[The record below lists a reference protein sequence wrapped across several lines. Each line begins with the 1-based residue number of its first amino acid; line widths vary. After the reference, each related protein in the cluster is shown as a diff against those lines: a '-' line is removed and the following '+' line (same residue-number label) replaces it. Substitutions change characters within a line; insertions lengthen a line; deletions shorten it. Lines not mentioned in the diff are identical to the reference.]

1 MRRVELRLMAQAT
14 ASWAVLGLALAA
26 GSGQAM
32 AQAAP
37 GTGAGS
43 PVVTGSATQDVD
55 PVPDTVADAADDAS
69 ATGNE
74 IVVSGARESQQSA
87 NARKR
92 NARTATDSLVADDI
106 GSFPDRN
113 VNEAISR
120 IPGVALG
127 RNEFGEGESIAI
139 RGNGPDLTRV
149 ELDGIGV
156 QSTTNL
162 AIGGASRGADLRE
175 LPAELVK
182 SIDVVKGSTADMTE
196 GSIGGTVQ
204 IKTRTGLDFDD
215 FYLTARAGVTQNSL
229 GKDWTPDFNAVV
241 ADKFFDDRLGV
252 IVSGTYSKI
261 QNNGHNF
268 ENVTSGRSGYARYYD
283 FDQSPEKT
291 FEYNLDTLGTDAA
304 DVPFGNSTF
313 TPRTLLETMIGAET
327 KAECLTAL
335 PYLATTASNAAKNQR
350 VLEQRS
356 CLNQWN
362 DETPSLIR
370 QFVNTQ
376 TDERY
381 SIDGRVDF
389 EIVPDWTV
397 FAKGTIANRKVD
409 DQVRS
414 RNLTTLFGENVPG
427 TFVIDTTTNP
437 RRRSVSPFSPEGYF
451 LFDPEYAIRSVSN
464 NPVTGDVLNVRPESI
479 VVDDLHNVTAMT
491 LTNNSVGIDQ
501 IDNTI
506 DSKTNYVQAGT
517 NYYGETWEVEAFV
530 GMTNASSS
538 RFNKRFGRSYQY
550 GDAALSLQENGLW
563 NIELPDSYDDTDP
576 NNFVQLRPVPCVSA
590 AAAPP
595 DCIAQNA
602 VAAGEFNPAT
612 PAYTQAQLPLV
623 TPSFGVQ
630 YSPSAGES
638 SEKIAKLDVAY
649 KVNDEVPFFTR
660 FKAGAMYRRND
671 IQSWGQGGL
680 TVSSAVGTFGQPGY
694 VPAVVVPRA
703 WVRGSV
709 RACEPTAT
717 STVGCDYGF
726 VQSTNPALR
735 EGVDTLTPD
744 QLRQLFVDTL
754 EESDSDYFGD
764 WPDRGSLPGNWQGI
778 QVAELFNQLGANQ
791 FMNFD
796 CLKQCVGSDGQIY
809 DQPTT
814 KTQETIKN
822 VYAMFDFE
830 VDQLPLGLVVNG
842 NVGIRGVMRDV
853 KGTGFLTLQSITVT
867 PSYNPL
873 FPDAVGGTITRTF
886 AQNTT
891 LNGKSNDWLPSFNVN
906 FWGFDETVVLRLYGA
921 KTLALPSPN
930 LLVASGTCT
939 IDQRDVLDG
948 DSDFGCSGRVGNP
961 NLSPFKAWSY
971 NASVEWYVNA
981 DTLLSATFGR
991 LDVTTGRPV
1000 NDQQIDRP
1008 FAGNNQIDP
1017 GTGLPLSDFEFAFP
1031 TYADGPGYSRDVLEF
1046 QAKTAFTFLPSFL
1059 RYTGADANISI
1070 LSTAVTSGQQD
1081 PLSGD
1086 IMRVPGESKYTTN
1099 VSLWYDDSKLQARVT
1114 YQQRT
1119 ELFDCISPCG
1129 SNGVAFNYPGE
1140 QWTNARLA
1148 GPGYNPGRPHFINGT
1163 TFIDAKIAYNF
1174 NDAFQVYVEGRNMT
1188 REAQISGAGDYGR
1201 FADGTERVNRI
1212 SYGGR
1217 RFMAGVRFRFGS

>member
-1 MRRVELRLMAQAT
+1 MGKAQTRIAARVT
-14 ASWAVLGLALAA
+14 ASRVVMGVVLAVGATPALA
-26 GSGQAM
+26 QV
-32 AQAAP
+32 AP
-37 GTGAGS
+37 GTEDS
-43 PVVTGSATQDVD
+43 PVVTGSVTQDVD
-55 PVPDTVADAADDAS
+55 PAPDTVADATPGDA
-69 ATGNE
+69 NE

-87 NARKR
+87 NNRKR

-156 QSTTNL
+156 QSTTSL

-241 ADKFFDDRLGV
+241 ADKFLDDRLGV
-252 IVSGTYSKI
+252 ILSGTYAKI

-268 ENVTSGRSGYARYYD
+268 ENVTSGRAGYARFYD

-291 FEYNLDTLGTDAA
+291 FEYNLATLGTDLA
-304 DVPFGNSTF
+304 DVPFASSTY

-327 KAECLTAL
+327 KADCLTAL
-335 PYLATTASNAAKNQR
+335 PFLPTTASNAAKNQR

-356 CLNQWN
+356 CLNQWA
-362 DETPSLIR
+362 DDTPSLIR

-389 EIVPDWTV
+389 EITPDWTV

-409 DQVRS
+409 DQLRT
-414 RNLTTLFGENVPG
+414 RNLVTLFGENVPG
-427 TFVIDTTTNP
+427 TFDINTTNP
-437 RRRSVSPFSPEGYF
+437 RRRTLSPFAPEGYF
-451 LFDPEYAIRSVSN
+451 LYDPQYAIRSVNN

-479 VVDDLHNVTAMT
+479 VVDELHNVTAMT
-491 LTNNSVGIDQ
+491 LTNNSVNIDQ

-506 DSKTNYVQAGT
+506 DSKSNYVQAGT

-538 RFNKRFGRSYQY
+538 RFDKRFSRSYQY
-550 GDAALSLQENGLW
+550 GDAALTLQENGLW
-563 NIELPDSYDDTDP
+563 DIQLPDDYDDTDP
-576 NNFVQLRPVPCVSA
+576 SNFVQLRPA
-590 AAAPP
+590 ACIGTAVAPP
-595 DCIAQNA
+595 NCVAQNA

-612 PAYTQAQLPLV
+612 PAYTQAQLPLT
-623 TPSFGVQ
+623 TPSFGLQ
-630 YSPSAGES
+630 YSPREGES

-649 KVNDEVPFFTR
+649 KVNDEIPFFTR
-660 FKAGAMYRRND
+660 FKVGGMYRRND
-671 IQSWGQGGL
+671 IQSWGGGGY

-703 WVRGSV
+703 LVRGTL
-709 RACEPTAT
+709 RACQPTAT
-717 STVGCDYGF
+717 SVVDCNYGF
-726 VQSTNPALR
+726 VPNANPAFGR

-764 WPDRGSLPGNWQGI
+764 LPNRGNLPGNWQGI
-778 QVAELFNQLGANQ
+778 KVAELFAQLGADQ

-796 CLKQCVGSDGQIY
+796 CLRECVGSDGQVY
-809 DQPTT
+809 AQPTT
-814 KTQETIKN
+814 QTQETIKN

-830 VDQLPLGLVVNG
+830 LDQLPLGLVING
-842 NVGIRGVMRDV
+842 NAGIRGVMRDV
-853 KGTGFLTLQSITVT
+853 RGTGFLTLQSITVT

-873 FPDAVGGTITRTF
+873 TPDAPGGFISRTF

-891 LNGKSNDWLPSFNVN
+891 LEGKSNDWLPSFNVN
-906 FWGFDETVVLRLYGA
+906 LWAFHESVVLRLYGA

-930 LLVASGTCT
+930 LLVASGNCI
-939 IDQRDVLDG
+939 IDQRDILDG
-948 DSDFGCSGRVGNP
+948 EGDFSCGGRVGNP
-961 NLSPFKAWSY
+961 DLSPFKAWSY
-971 NASVEWYVNA
+971 NASLEWYVNA

-991 LDVTTGRPV
+991 LDVTTGRPINV
-1000 NDQQIDRP
+1000 QQTDRP
-1008 FAGNNQIDP
+1008 FAGNDQVDP
-1017 GTGLPLSDFEFAFP
+1017 GTGLPLSDFEFTFP
-1031 TYADGPGYSRDVLEF
+1031 TYGDGPGYSRDVLEF
-1046 QAKTAFTFLPSFL
+1046 QAKTAFTFLPWLL
-1059 RYTGADANISI
+1059 RYTGVDANISI
-1070 LSTAVTSGQQD
+1070 LSTAITSGQQD

-1086 IMRVPGESKYTTN
+1086 IMGVPGESKYTTN
-1099 VSLWYDDSKLQARVT
+1099 VSLWYDDRKFQARVT
-1114 YQQRT
+1114 YQNRS
-1119 ELFDCISPCG
+1119 EAFDCITPCG
-1129 SNGVAFNYPGE
+1129 LTNTAFNYPGE
-1140 QWTNARLA
+1140 QWTNVRLA
-1148 GPGYNPGRPHFINGT
+1148 GTGYNPGVPRFINGT

-1174 NDAFQVYVEGRNMT
+1174 NDAFQVYAESRNVT
-1188 REAQISGAGDYGR
+1188 RESQIEGSGDYAR
-1201 FADGTERVNRI
+1201 FADGTERVHRLR
-1212 SYGGR
+1212 YGGR
-1217 RFMAGVRFRFGS
+1217 RVMAGVRFRFGG